1 MIKIAKI
8 PQKEKKVRKEKNIRK
23 KCFEIFKYQ
32 ASGQA

>member
-8 PQKEKKVRKEKNIRK
+8 PQKEKKVQKEINLWK
-23 KCFEIFKYQ
+23 KCLEIFKYQ